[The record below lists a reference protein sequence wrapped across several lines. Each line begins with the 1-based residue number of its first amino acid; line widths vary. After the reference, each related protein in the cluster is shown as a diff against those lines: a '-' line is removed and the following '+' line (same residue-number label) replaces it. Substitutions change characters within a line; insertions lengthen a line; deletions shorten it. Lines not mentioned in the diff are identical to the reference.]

1 MRFTVLPV
9 LLPTRFRLTPALA
22 AAFGSDLAMLSAPWT
37 GKAQPFGL
45 PIEAQRPHGVLWP
58 VSDEMPQP
66 VVTAIAVLA
75 ASGVP
80 CATNIEAFCSMLR
93 ASWFQVNRPQRACLV
108 GQLFASRLAGIGSEA
123 DAAGS
128 GFGALGPDA
137 GFRLVVGRSLVGLMP
152 RRAVD
157 LPQLAHLLADM
168 PKSDPFD
175 FQEIATAVADWP
187 EPVRQTARILPLL
200 RLEATGD
207 SAHAVLEANRAARRD
222 IAAFLAQSATLDL
235 SVADPVV
242 LKVIGR

>member
-45 PIEAQRPHGVLWP
+45 PIEAQLPHGILWP
-58 VSDEMPQP
+58 VSDEMPQS
-66 VVTAIAVLA
+66 VITAIAVLA

-80 CATNIEAFCSMLR
+80 CVTNIEAFCSMLR

-108 GQLFASRLAGIGSEA
+108 GQLFAPRLAGF
-123 DAAGS
+123 GS
-128 GFGALGPDA
+128 GPGSALGPDA